1 MYCKV
6 CGEPITR
13 AEWDEWPDEW
23 TYYPCGCKR
32 KVERD
37 KCKHPW
43 GEDYRCGVCGLHE
56 DEWEGN

>member
-32 KVERD
+32 KVEGD
-37 KCKHPW
+37 
-43 GEDYRCGVCGLHE
+43 
-56 DEWEGN
+56 